1 MRPSERTWPT
11 SSSVSRIRRAVARV
25 IPVNRATSLSVSA
38 GRSREKTWMTAMPR
52 SSDCSDCRRS
62 RSELMACSLYLHHAT
77 MRTNVRKAH
86 TPALAGSD
94 RQPLAHEAAERLDC
108 LAALVEHEMAHAG
121 QRSDLGVGYE
131 VGPCRGLLDGDE
143 AIGVAPQDQG
153 RHPQA
158 VQPAVQLEV
167 VRTRPHEP
175 RGRCALAIAV
185 GQELR

>member
-52 SSDCSDCRRS
+52 SSACSDCRRS
-62 RSELMACSLYLHHAT
+62 RPELMACSLYLHHAT

-86 TPALAGSD
+86 TMAPAGSD
-94 RQPLAHEAAERLDC
+94 RQPLAHEAAERVDG
-108 LAALVEHEMAHAG
+108 LATLVEHEMADPG
-121 QRSDLGVGYE
+121 QCPDLGPGDE
-131 VGPCRGLLDGDE
+131 LGPHGGLLDGYQPV
-143 AIGVAPQDQG
+143 GVAPQDQR

-158 VQPAVQLEV
+158 VQPTV
-167 VRTRPHEP
+167 
-175 RGRCALAIAV
+175 
-185 GQELR
+185 